1 MKEKHSIGENKKLK
15 KKFFFSNYKYKSPF
29 LSHQLTPNN

>member
-15 KKFFFSNYKYKSPF
+15 NFFFSNYKYKSPF
-29 LSHQLTPNN
+29 LSHQLTPDN